1 MKSLFFRLFLWF
13 WLSLV
18 LVGAVFVVSSP
29 FLTRTHPG
37 LAHWEHRAGERVL
50 SHVDRV
56 AEALEQEGSRVLE
69 SARARRH
76 LKRAGGPVPT
86 IQVFDA
92 AGDEISGRPVDPEA
106 RRLASRALEQG
117 EAMSQRRGVR
127 HLSAKPVTDAAGRR
141 LVVVGA
147 ILRRPSPI
155 DLLEPAVLLP
165 RLLLLA
171 LVAAVLVWWLARHLS
186 APVGALR
193 EATGALATG
202 DLSARVPGEVVGRY
216 DEFGQLA
223 RDFNGMAE
231 HIERMVENQRRL
243 LGDVSHE
250 LRSPLARL
258 NVALELARQKAP
270 GVAENALDRVELE
283 SSRLDDLISR
293 LLEFTRLDH
302 DQLERTPT
310 DLVGL
315 TEEIVADAAFENNG
329 AELHFDRPRA
339 GEVCVVGDGTQLRA
353 AIDNVIRNAV
363 FFSGSDTTVEIEV
376 EISGTLARVRVSDR
390 GPGVPEAELS
400 RIFEV
405 FYRIE
410 DARDR
415 GRGGAGLGLAI
426 AARAVQ
432 LHGGTITARN
442 RDGGGLIVEI
452 DLPRLI

>member
-1 MKSLFFRLFLWF
+1 MRSLFFRLFLWF

-37 LAHWEHRAGERVL
+37 LAHWERNAGERVL
-50 SHVDRV
+50 SNVDRV
-56 AEALEQEGSRVLE
+56 AEALEKEGPRILE
-69 SARARRH
+69 SAPARRR
-76 LKRAGGPVPT
+76 LGRGGGPVPT
-86 IQVFDA
+86 IQVFDD
-92 AGDEISGRPVDPEA
+92 AGREISGLPVDPEA
-106 RRLASRALEQG
+106 RQLARKVLEHG
-117 EAMSQRRGVR
+117 EAMAERRGVR
-127 HLSAKPVTDAAGRR
+127 HLSAKPVIDPTGRR

-147 ILRRPSPI
+147 ILRRPNPI

-186 APVGALR
+186 APVAALR
-193 EATGALATG
+193 EATGALAGG
-202 DLSARVPGEVVGRY
+202 DLSARVPGDVDGRH

-223 RDFNGMAE
+223 HDFNGMAE

-270 GVAENALDRVELE
+270 GAAEGALDRVELE

-293 LLEFTRLDH
+293 LLEFTRLDQG
-302 DQLERTPT
+302 QLERKPV

-315 TEEIVADAAFENNG
+315 SEEIVADAAFENTG
-329 AELHFDRPRA
+329 AGLQFHRPKI
-339 GEVCVVGDGTQLRA
+339 GEICVLGDAAHLRA
-353 AIDNVIRNAV
+353 AIDNVVRNAV
-363 FFSGSDTTVEIEV
+363 FFSGADTTVEIEV
-376 EISGTLARVRVSDR
+376 ERAGSLARVRVSDR
-390 GPGVPEAELS
+390 GPGVPAAELS

-415 GRGGAGLGLAI
+415 VRGGAGLGLAI

-452 DLPRLI
+452 NLPSA

>member
-1 MKSLFFRLFLWF
+1 
-13 WLSLV
+13 
-18 LVGAVFVVSSP
+18 
-29 FLTRTHPG
+29 
-37 LAHWEHRAGERVL
+37 
-50 SHVDRV
+50 
-56 AEALEQEGSRVLE
+56 
-69 SARARRH
+69 
-76 LKRAGGPVPT
+76 
-86 IQVFDA
+86 
-92 AGDEISGRPVDPEA
+92 
-106 RRLASRALEQG
+106 
-117 EAMSQRRGVR
+117 
-127 HLSAKPVTDAAGRR
+127 
-141 LVVVGA
+141 
-147 ILRRPSPI
+147 
-155 DLLEPAVLLP
+155 
-165 RLLLLA
+165 
-171 LVAAVLVWWLARHLS
+171 
-186 APVGALR
+186 
-193 EATGALATG
+193 
-202 DLSARVPGEVVGRY
+202 VPGEIVGRY

-270 GVAENALDRVELE
+270 GAAEGALDRVELE

-302 DQLERTPT
+302 DQLERKPV

-315 TEEIVADAAFENNG
+315 TAEIVADAAFENTG
-329 AELHFDRPRA
+329 AGLHFDRPKT
-339 GEVCVVGDGTQLRA
+339 GEIAVLGDATQLRA

-363 FFSGSDTTVEIEV
+363 FFSGADTTVEVEV
-376 EISGTLARVRVSDR
+376 EITDTHARVRVADR
-390 GPGVPEAELS
+390 GPGVPETELS

-442 RDGGGLIVEI
+442 RDGDGLIVEI
-452 DLPRLI
+452 DLPSA

>member
-1 MKSLFFRLFLWF
+1 MRSLFFRLFLWF

-29 FLTRTHPG
+29 FLTRTHPH
-37 LAHWEHRAGERVL
+37 LAHWERTAGERAL
-50 SHVDRV
+50 GYVDKV
-56 AEALEQEGSRVLE
+56 AEALEKQGPRALDSLNSR
-69 SARARRH
+69 RRMG
-76 LKRAGGPVPT
+76 RGGGPGPA
-86 IQVFDA
+86 IQVFD
-92 AGDEISGRPVDPEA
+92 DSGREVTGLTVDPEA
-106 RRLASRALEQG
+106 QRLASRALEQG
-117 EAMSQRRGVR
+117 ETMSQRRGAR
-127 HLSAKPVTDAAGRR
+127 HLSAKPVIDPTGRR

-147 ILRRPSPI
+147 ILRRPNPI

-186 APVGALR
+186 APVDALR

-202 DLSARVPGEVVGRY
+202 DLSARVPGEVVGRH

-270 GVAENALDRVELE
+270 GAAEGALDRVELE

-293 LLEFTRLDH
+293 LLEFTRLDQG
-302 DQLERTPT
+302 QLEQKPV

-315 TEEIVADAAFENNG
+315 SEEIVADAAFENTG
-329 AELHFDRPRA
+329 AGLHFDRPQA
-339 GEVCVVGDGTQLRA
+339 GEICVLGDEKHLRA

-376 EISGTLARVRVSDR
+376 ETTDALSRVRVSDR

-442 RDGGGLIVEI
+442 RDGGGLMIEI
-452 DLPRLI
+452 DLPRA